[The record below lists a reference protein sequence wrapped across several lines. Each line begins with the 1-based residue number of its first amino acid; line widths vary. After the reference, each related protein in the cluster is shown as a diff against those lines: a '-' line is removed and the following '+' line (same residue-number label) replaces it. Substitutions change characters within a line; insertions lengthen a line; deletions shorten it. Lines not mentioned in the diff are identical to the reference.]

1 MSKDLRRKKVKKR
14 KILKKI
20 GLSIL
25 AGFMFCL
32 PVLGAACTP
41 LLALPENEIPPV
53 LALDPATDPTV
64 YTTQQG
70 LEIKKS
76 NGYIS
81 SSVATTTNRGTS
93 YTQDLS
99 GFYYFTMGSFSGT
112 IYTAKTQTDTYTVT
126 NEPVNWLIIGRGEFD
141 FYDDTPAGSDIQND
155 VNDQEIALQG
165 CYLPMSMS
173 VIPQNEEIPKNSF
186 LVLSEKLLGNMYF
199 NSGGAINWK
208 IWTEYSYSYFL
219 WGESEYGNRYRYIGS
234 VNTNKVGAQSWNTS
248 SNTGGSLY
256 NYINNLFSKNASTGE
271 IISNQ
276 LNFTQAQA
284 NMVLPQQLYTY
295 YSNGTGYNYQETPE
309 TDGGTYYSMF
319 PLAYG
324 GANSSIY
331 QNFCIE
337 NYLTSNAKRI
347 SVLIK
352 SSSNQTYAYYLRS
365 GCLANIC
372 TVVYNIFPS
381 GEIYSNY
388 PRGCQYGHGVRP
400 AFVLSLAI

>member
-1 MSKDLRRKKVKKR
+1 MSKDLRRKKLKKI

-41 LLALPENEIPPV
+41 LLALPENETPPV

-81 SSVATTTNRGTS
+81 SSVTTTTNRGTS

-112 IYTAKTQTDTYTVT
+112 IYTAKTKTDTYTVT

-155 VNDQEIALQG
+155 INDQEIALQG

-199 NSGGAINWK
+199 NSSGSLNANHQ
-208 IWTEYSYSYFL
+208 TEYAPSYLLYASGF
-219 WGESEYGNRYRYIGS
+219 YGNRYRYYGE
-234 VNTNKVGAQSWNTS
+234 TNTS
-248 SNTGGSLY
+248 STGGQTWDTNNNQGGDLY
-256 NYINNLFSKNASTGE
+256 NYINNLFSKNFSTKVIEGE
-271 IISNQ
+271 NKLGFSQI
-276 LNFTQAQA
+276 QA
-284 NMVLPQQLYTY
+284 NMIIPQHLYTY
-295 YSNGTGYNYQETPE
+295 YSNGSGYNYQETPE
-309 TDGGTYYSMF
+309 TDGGTYYTMF
-319 PLAYG
+319 PLAYR
-324 GANSSIY
+324 AAYSSIK

-337 NYLTSNAKRI
+337 DYLP
-347 SVLIK
+347 
-352 SSSNQTYAYYLRS
+352 NQTQRCASFISSTQSFFWWLRS
-365 GCLANIC
+365 GCPSSTGSVYPIC
-372 TVVYNIFPS
+372 PS
-381 GEIYSNY
+381 GE
-388 PRGCQYGHGVRP
+388 YGDNLVDVSYGVRP
-400 AFVLSLAI
+400 AFVISLAI